1 MRPNRSICRAS
12 LVGLLQ
18 RLTQAMSVWQ
28 IERSLLVC
36 LLVLGFCVDARA
48 SETDCKGKL
57 DALGVSRII
66 AVDPTEHPRIGTM
79 QYPETLPLADHE
91 VVLTFDDGPSPRYT
105 DRILETLAAQC
116 VKATFFMVGE
126 MAKMFSDEARKVQ
139 TEGHTIGTH
148 SFRHPLTFNRM
159 TESQAGDEIDHGIEA
174 VGAAV
179 GDQAE
184 LAPFF
189 RVPGLLTSKS
199 TEDALASRHLMTWSA
214 DVTGDDWR
222 PISSA
227 EVVRRAVSGLE
238 AKGRGVLL
246 LHDIHERTVAALPD
260 LLNELKQNGFKV
272 VQVVPASATTPKTET
287 PPDQWRLPPPAAV
300 AAEGE
305 KLSAAEAPTKSGDAV
320 HKTKTSMRSRKG
332 IRKLASVNHYR
343 KSGHI
348 SVRHHANL
356 ACRAHNHGKS
366 LTGPCAAVL

>member
-12 LVGLLQ
+12 LVGFPQ
-18 RLTQAMSVWQ
+18 RLTKAISIRR
-28 IERSLLVC
+28 IERSLFVC
-36 LLVLGFCVDARA
+36 LLVLGFCVGARA
-48 SETDCKGKL
+48 SETDCKDKP

-66 AVDPTEHPRIGTM
+66 AVDPAEHLRIGTM

-116 VKATFFMVGE
+116 AKATFFMVGE
-126 MAKMFSDEARKVQ
+126 MAKMFSDEARKVE

-159 TESQAGDEIDHGIEA
+159 TESQAGDEIDKGIEA
-174 VGAAV
+174 IGAAL
-179 GDQAE
+179 GGQAE

-227 EVVRRAVSGLE
+227 EVVRRAISGLE

-260 LLNELKQNGFKV
+260 LVKELKEKGFKV
-272 VQVVPASATTPKTET
+272 VQIIPASATTPKTET
-287 PPDQWRLPPPAAV
+287 TPDQWRLPPSAAV
-300 AAEGE
+300 ATDSE
-305 KLSAAEAPTKSGDAV
+305 KPRATEAQTKLDDAI
-320 HKTKTSMRSRKG
+320 HKRFSMRSRTG
-332 IRKLASVNHYR
+332 TRKLVSVNRYR
-343 KSGHI
+343 KSGRI
-348 SVRHHANL
+348 GVRHHANL
-356 ACRAHNHGKS
+356 VCRAHSHRES
-366 LTGPCAAVL
+366 QPGPCAGVS